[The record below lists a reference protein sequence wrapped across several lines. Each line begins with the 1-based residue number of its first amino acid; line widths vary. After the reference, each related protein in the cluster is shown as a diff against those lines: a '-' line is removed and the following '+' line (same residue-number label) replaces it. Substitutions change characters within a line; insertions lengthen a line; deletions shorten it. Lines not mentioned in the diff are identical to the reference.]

1 MNKLV
6 VAGVAIA
13 ALYFYLQYQK
23 EKNDNEVEVKE
34 PKVPAPENQREITI
48 HRRVEIF
55 PREISKQYNA
65 EKWATVSPI
74 NLKIV
79 RE

>member
-1 MNKLV
+1 MNKLI
-6 VAGVAIA
+6 VAGVAIT
-13 ALYFYLQYQK
+13 ALYFFLKYQNEKK
-23 EKNDNEVEVKE
+23 ENEDEVKV
-34 PKVPAPENQREITI
+34 PKVPAPQNEREITI

-55 PREISKQYNA
+55 PREISKEYNA

>member
-1 MNKLV
+1 MNKLI
-6 VAGVAIA
+6 VAGVAIT
-13 ALYFYLQYQK
+13 ALYFFLKYQSEKK
-23 EKNDNEVEVKE
+23 ENEEEVKV
-34 PKVPAPENQREITI
+34 PKVPAPLNEREITI

-55 PREISKQYNA
+55 PREISKEYNA

>member
-6 VAGVAIA
+6 VAGVAIT
-13 ALYFYLQYQK
+13 ALYFFLKYQNEKK
-23 EKNDNEVEVKE
+23 EDEVKV
-34 PKVPAPENQREITI
+34 PKVPAPQNEREITI

-55 PREISKQYNA
+55 PREISKEYNA